1 MRGGAAVAFAPRAL
15 RPRGVAKAATPQPPS
30 EPAQPTK
37 KRRTAV
43 SGSAKSGAAKSAPK
57 IASAPELASASTDA
71 PSWFERYAGSMSA
84 EYKHY
89 MQTEWGFPKRGDR
102 PLFEKL
108 SLEGAQ
114 AGLSWATILA
124 KREAYRRAFHGFDL
138 ERCAAM
144 TDAEIE
150 RLLTDGTTGRDAIV
164 KNRAKVVSVRTNAR
178 AILRLIADAEG
189 PTPPHGH
196 FDAFLWS
203 FVGGTPVIN
212 AWPSFAD
219 IPSESEVGN
228 AMAKALKAK
237 GFAFVG
243 PKCCYSLMQSCGLVV
258 DHPAGTPEHAA
269 ALKRSG

>member
-1 MRGGAAVAFAPRAL
+1 M
-15 RPRGVAKAATPQPPS
+15 
-30 EPAQPTK
+30 
-37 KRRTAV
+37 
-43 SGSAKSGAAKSAPK
+43 SGSAKSSAANTAPK
-57 IASAPELASASTDA
+57 IASAPESASASTDA

-189 PTPPHGH
+189 PAPAHGH

-203 FVGGTPVIN
+203 FVGGEPVVN

-269 ALKRSG
+269 ALERSGTL

>member
-1 MRGGAAVAFAPRAL
+1 
-15 RPRGVAKAATPQPPS
+15 
-30 EPAQPTK
+30 
-37 KRRTAV
+37 
-43 SGSAKSGAAKSAPK
+43 
-57 IASAPELASASTDA
+57 
-71 PSWFERYAGSMSA
+71 MSA
-84 EYKHY
+84 EYKTY

-178 AILRLIADAEG
+178 AILRLIADADG
-189 PTPPHGH
+189 
-196 FDAFLWS
+196 
-203 FVGGTPVIN
+203 
-212 AWPSFAD
+212 
-219 IPSESEVGN
+219 
-228 AMAKALKAK
+228 
-237 GFAFVG
+237 
-243 PKCCYSLMQSCGLVV
+243 
-258 DHPAGTPEHAA
+258 AGAA
-269 ALKRSG
+269 ARPL

>member
-1 MRGGAAVAFAPRAL
+1 MRGGAVAFAPRRAL

-37 KRRTAV
+37 KQRTAV
-43 SGSAKSGAAKSAPK
+43 SGSAKNSAAKSAPK
-57 IASAPELASASTDA
+57 IAPASKSAADA
-71 PSWFERYAGSMSA
+71 PTSWFERYAGSMSA

-89 MQTEWGFPKRGDR
+89 MRTEWGFPKRGDR

-189 PTPPHGH
+189 PAPAHGH

-203 FVGGTPVIN
+203 FVGGEPVIN

-228 AMAKALKAK
+228 AMAKALKAN

>member
-1 MRGGAAVAFAPRAL
+1 MRGGAAALAPRAL

-43 SGSAKSGAAKSAPK
+43 SGSAKNSAAKSAPK
-57 IASAPELASASTDA
+57 IAPASKSAADA
-71 PSWFERYAGSMSA
+71 PTSWFERYAGSMSA

-189 PTPPHGH
+189 PAPAHGH

-203 FVGGTPVIN
+203 FVGGEPVIN

-269 ALKRSG
+269 ALESRSG

>member
-1 MRGGAAVAFAPRAL
+1 MVATAGGR
-15 RPRGVAKAATPQPPS
+15 
-30 EPAQPTK
+30 
-37 KRRTAV
+37 
-43 SGSAKSGAAKSAPK
+43 
-57 IASAPELASASTDA
+57 
-71 PSWFERYAGSMSA
+71 SWFEELYSGAMSE
-84 EYKHY
+84 EYKAY
-89 MQTEWGFPKRGDR
+89 MRTEWGAEKRGDQA
-102 PLFEKL
+102 LFEKL

-138 ERCAAM
+138 EKCAAM

-189 PTPPHGH
+189 PAPPHGH

-269 ALKRSG
+269 AVKRSG